1 MERNDPRIVQVDG
14 RNRRPWALASKD
26 RLIEAATKEIAE
38 VGFERAR
45 LSDIAKRADMTA
57 GSVYTWFDNKE
68 DLFSA
73 ALEDALT
80 HQISRNAS
88 ALEGTEV
95 GEHSFM
101 FQVAALV
108 LRNHE
113 DTGPTDAQTLLI
125 ESYYAAWRNPK
136 ARKQLL
142 KNITSHIDM
151 YTAIVKNGQKNGH
164 VSKEIDAEALALI
177 MVAIPTGLSLINLA
191 GGPRVKDSAWINL
204 TKYLFGRLR

>member
-1 MERNDPRIVQVDG
+1 MPTV
-14 RNRRPWALASKD
+14 P
-26 RLIEAATKEIAE
+26 
-38 VGFERAR
+38 
-45 LSDIAKRADMTA
+45 
-57 GSVYTWFDNKE
+57 
-68 DLFSA
+68 
-73 ALEDALT
+73 
-80 HQISRNAS
+80 
-88 ALEGTEV
+88 EGTEV
-95 GEHSFM
+95 GEHSFI

-142 KNITSHIDM
+142 KNITSHIEM
-151 YTAIVKNGQKNGH
+151 YTAIVKNGQENGH

-204 TKYLFGRLR
+204 TKYLFGRLK

>member
-1 MERNDPRIVQVDG
+1 MARQDPRIVQVDG

-38 VGFERAR
+38 VGFEHAK

-57 GSVYTWFDNKE
+57 GSVYTWFENKE

-80 HQISRNAS
+80 RQISKNAS
-88 ALEGTEV
+88 AVDGTEI
-95 GEHSFM
+95 GDHAFY
-101 FQVAALV
+101 FQIAALV
-108 LRNHE
+108 PRNHE

-136 ARKQLL
+136 ARQQLL
-142 KNITSHIDM
+142 KNIKNHIAL
-151 YTAIVKNGQKNGH
+151 YTTVVKNGQESGH
-164 VSKEIDAEALALI
+164 ISKDVDPEALALVL
-177 MVAIPTGLSLINLA
+177 VAIPTGLSLINLA
-191 GGPRVKDSAWINL
+191 GGPRVKDSAWLNL
-204 TKYLFGRLR
+204 TNYLFGRLK